1 MNIGKN
7 EGKMKPLYTAGGE
20 ISKSSYYEVSS
31 KKQKTKPKQDPKL
44 APHDPVLSLMEVTK
58 PTHSRG
64 TCTLTCI
71 AELFTM
77 SKL

>member
-1 MNIGKN
+1 
-7 EGKMKPLYTAGGE
+7 MKPLYTAGGE
-20 ISKSSYYEVSS
+20 ISKSGYYEVSS
-31 KKQKTKPKQDPKL
+31 KKQKTKTKQDPKL
-44 APHDPVLSLMEVTK
+44 APHDPVLSLMGLPLKVAK